1 MEGRDEGLQDIS
13 CSRRGRVVC
22 GHSRRVL
29 ALRGGDTLPQDLL
42 PSKFTVEEA
51 SMAAEVELIKVLLI
65 SLPLVIVIAAA
76 LYILRTGI
84 KDKSP

>member
-1 MEGRDEGLQDIS
+1 MKAFKIFL
-13 CSRRGRVVC
+13 
-22 GHSRRVL
+22 VL
-29 ALRGGDTLPQDLL
+29 AAAASFAVIAAASWHSVEEIHYLKTFY